1 MTTEKQ
7 HVCPSLILWKFFG
20 FVKMWLYFQKYMV
33 SHTIYILP
41 LTAEIKLVLISKPRF
56 ACLSLVCAKNDVLWN
71 NFSLLVWSCISSLF
85 DIPYSLLLSIM
96 PFVFKISIC
105 YLVTAHIDCLRFEQR
120 LKFLKLLFWM
130 LNSRPRHQTIGPLS
144 SFLRAYW
151 WLKANL
157 WLSTSKMEITR
168 LQFIYLS
175 CHHQSNVWWKSQ
187 SLKKWVFSY
196 LILVC
201 KCCLLFQ
208 Y

>member
-1 MTTEKQ
+1 MI
-7 HVCPSLILWKFFG
+7 VY
-20 FVKMWLYFQKYMV
+20 V
-33 SHTIYILP
+33 
-41 LTAEIKLVLISKPRF
+41 LT
-56 ACLSLVCAKNDVLWN
+56 
-71 NFSLLVWSCISSLF
+71 
-85 DIPYSLLLSIM
+85 
-96 PFVFKISIC
+96 
-105 YLVTAHIDCLRFEQR
+105 QR
-120 LKFLKLLFWM
+120 LKFLKLLFWI
-130 LNSRPRHQTIGPLS
+130 LNSRHQTIGPLS

-196 LILVC
+196 LILVY

-208 Y
+208 YQGSSTPVTFTFYDSTSPLDNFNSVWNCMWHQICISIASFYWPAGTKL